1 MRSPRGHT
9 HTCVGFPQGRDG
21 PSAAFGV
28 EVQQGAAWEADD
40 KLRVGEGGGEET

>member
-40 KLRVGEGGGEET
+40 KLRVG